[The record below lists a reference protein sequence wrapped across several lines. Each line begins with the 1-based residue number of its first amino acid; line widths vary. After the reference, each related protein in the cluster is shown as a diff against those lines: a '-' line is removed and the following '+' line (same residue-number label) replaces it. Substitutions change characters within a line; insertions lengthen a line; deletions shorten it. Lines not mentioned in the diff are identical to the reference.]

1 MKDRLVEV
9 VIDKFRD
16 KVDKGGHPYI
26 EHLYRVAD
34 GAEELQV
41 GSYMTGFLHDTLED
55 TDLTADDLFL
65 LGVSNAVINR
75 VSILTKPHDMPYEK
89 YIMRIKNYARKNKD
103 KIILAVKI
111 ADLNDNLNVSRL
123 KMLKDED
130 FKRLVRYMKA
140 RQKLSDVL
148 NYLQGHRRARL
159 RSRHAESVV
168 RYGFRAFA
176 IMTRKRRFSR
186 ITVWRAIAARASSR
200 LTLWAR
206 MPVRAVTIW
215 PTGG

>member
-55 TDLTADDLFL
+55 TNLTADDLFL

-75 VSILTKPHDMPYEK
+75 VSMLTKPHDMPYEK
-89 YIMRIKNYARKNKD
+89 YIDRIK
-103 KIILAVKI
+103 
-111 ADLNDNLNVSRL
+111 
-123 KMLKDED
+123 
-130 FKRLVRYMKA
+130 
-140 RQKLSDVL
+140 KLCT
-148 NYLQGHRRARL
+148 
-159 RSRHAESVV
+159 E
-168 RYGFRAFA
+168 
-176 IMTRKRRFSR
+176 K
-186 ITVWRAIAARASSR
+186 
-200 LTLWAR
+200 
-206 MPVRAVTIW
+206 
-215 PTGG
+215 

>member
-75 VSILTKPHDMPYEK
+75 VSMLTKPHDMPYEK
-89 YIMRIKNYARKNKD
+89 YIDRIKNYARKNRD
-103 KIILAVKI
+103 K
-111 ADLNDNLNVSRL
+111 LNVSRL

-148 NYLQGHRRARL
+148 NYLQGHR
-159 RSRHAESVV
+159 
-168 RYGFRAFA
+168 
-176 IMTRKRRFSR
+176 
-186 ITVWRAIAARASSR
+186 
-200 LTLWAR
+200 
-206 MPVRAVTIW
+206 
-215 PTGG
+215 

>member
-89 YIMRIKNYARKNKD
+89 YIDRIKNYARKNRD

-148 NYLQGHRRARL
+148 NYLQGHR
-159 RSRHAESVV
+159 
-168 RYGFRAFA
+168 
-176 IMTRKRRFSR
+176 
-186 ITVWRAIAARASSR
+186 
-200 LTLWAR
+200 
-206 MPVRAVTIW
+206 
-215 PTGG
+215 

>member
-9 VIDKFRD
+9 IIDKFRD

-26 EHLYRVAD
+26 EHLYRVAY

-75 VSILTKPHDMPYEK
+75 VSMLTKPHDMPYEK
-89 YIMRIKNYARKNKD
+89 YIGRIKNYARKNRD

-123 KMLKDED
+123 KMLRDED

-140 RQKLSDVL
+140 RQKLFDVL
-148 NYLQGHRRARL
+148 NYLQGYR
-159 RSRHAESVV
+159 
-168 RYGFRAFA
+168 
-176 IMTRKRRFSR
+176 
-186 ITVWRAIAARASSR
+186 
-200 LTLWAR
+200 
-206 MPVRAVTIW
+206 
-215 PTGG
+215 

>member
-1 MKDRLVEV
+1 
-9 VIDKFRD
+9 
-16 KVDKGGHPYI
+16 
-26 EHLYRVAD
+26 
-34 GAEELQV
+34 
-41 GSYMTGFLHDTLED
+41 MTGFLHDTLED

-75 VSILTKPHDMPYEK
+75 VSMLTKPHDMPYEK
-89 YIMRIKNYARKNKD
+89 YIDRIKNYARKNRD

-148 NYLQGHRRARL
+148 NYLQGHR
-159 RSRHAESVV
+159 
-168 RYGFRAFA
+168 
-176 IMTRKRRFSR
+176 
-186 ITVWRAIAARASSR
+186 
-200 LTLWAR
+200 
-206 MPVRAVTIW
+206 
-215 PTGG
+215 

>member
-75 VSILTKPHDMPYEK
+75 VSMLTKPHDMPYEK
-89 YIMRIKNYARKNKD
+89 YIYRIKNYARKNRD

-159 RSRHAESVV
+159 RSWHAANAV

-176 IMTRKRRFSR
+176 IMTRKRRCSR
-186 ITVWRAIAARASSR
+186 IGNPQSCE
-200 LTLWAR
+200 L
-206 MPVRAVTIW
+206 
-215 PTGG
+215 